1 MSRADN
7 IRSRIDGKYEKTPG
21 YLIYD
26 VTQAVGQEMD
36 DADLTI
42 TETNAKLN
50 ADNLTGGELD
60 RFVKQRKGV
69 ERKAATYATGTVTVT
84 GNGTVAAGD
93 IFETEN
99 GVQFE
104 ATADVSVQ
112 ESAEVPVQ
120 AKVAGNVGVVGAGT
134 ITQMPITIAGIVR
147 CENTA
152 ATEDG
157 YDAETDD
164 ALRERY
170 YLALRTPTS
179 SGNKT
184 AYRNWALEVS
194 GVGDAQIYPLG
205 HGDGTV
211 DVVIINDQ
219 MLPAS
224 TSLVG
229 DVQNYIDPNSEGKGL
244 GTAPI
249 GAKCYVSSAAKTDIN
264 VAGKITLQS
273 GAESA
278 AVEAAI
284 KKSVADYLAGIA
296 FSGTAVSYAHI
307 AARITAATGVIDVE
321 NLKINNGTANIQ
333 IEERYVA
340 VLGAVTMTYA

>member
-1 MSRADN
+1 MSRAES
-7 IRSRIDGKYEKTPG
+7 IRSRIDPKYEKTPG

-36 DADLTI
+36 DADKVVE
-42 TETNAKLN
+42 ETNAKLD
-50 ADNLTGGELD
+50 ADNLSGEELD

-104 ATADVSVQ
+104 ATEEVTVQ
-112 ESAEVPVQ
+112 ETAEIPVR
-120 AKVAGNVGVVGAGT
+120 AKVAGNIGIVGAGA
-134 ITQMPITIAGIVR
+134 ITQMPITIAGIAR
-147 CENTA
+147 CENAT
-152 ATEDG
+152 ATEGG
-157 YDAETDD
+157 YNAEADD

-194 GVGDAQIYPLG
+194 GVGDAQVYPLG
-205 HGDGTV
+205 HGAGTV

-224 TSLVG
+224 ASLVG
-229 DVQNYIDPNSEGKGL
+229 DVQSYIDPNSEGKGL

-249 GAKCYVSSAAKTDIN
+249 GAKCYVTAATKIDIN
-264 VAGKITLQS
+264 IAGKVTLQS
-273 GAESA
+273 GAVSA
-278 AVEAAI
+278 AVEVAI
-284 KKSVADYLAGIA
+284 KTAVKDYLAEIA
-296 FSGTAVSYAHI
+296 F
-307 AARITAATGVIDVE
+307 TGVAASYVQVASRASGVPGVADVE
-321 NLKINNGTANIQ
+321 NFKVNDDTVNVSISD
-333 IEERYVA
+333 RCVA
-340 VLGAVTMTYA
+340 VLGTVTMTYA

>member
-1 MSRADN
+1 MSRAES
-7 IRSRIDGKYEKTPG
+7 IRSRIDPKYEKTPG

-36 DADLTI
+36 DADKVV
-42 TETNAKLN
+42 TETNAKLD
-50 ADNLTGGELD
+50 ADNLSGEELD

-84 GNGTVAAGD
+84 GNGIVAAGD

-104 ATADVSVQ
+104 ATEEVTVQ
-112 ESAEVPVQ
+112 ETAEIPVR
-120 AKVAGNVGVVGAGT
+120 AKVAGNVGIVGAGT
-134 ITQMPITIAGIVR
+134 ITQMPITIAGIAR
-147 CENTA
+147 CENAA
-152 ATEDG
+152 ATEGG
-157 YDAETDD
+157 YNAEADD

-194 GVGDAQIYPLG
+194 GVGDAQVYPLG

-229 DVQNYIDPNSEGKGL
+229 DVQSYIDPNSEGKGL
-244 GTAPI
+244 GAAPI
-249 GAKCYVSSAAKTDIN
+249 GAKCYVSSAGKTDIN
-264 VAGKITLQS
+264 ITGKITLQS

-278 AVEAAI
+278 TVEAAI
-284 KKSVADYLAGIA
+284 KKSIASYLADIA
-296 FSGTAVSYAHI
+296 FSGAAASYAHI
-307 AARITAATGVIDVE
+307 ASRITATAGVIDVE

-333 IEERYVA
+333 IEDRYVA
-340 VLGAVTMTYA
+340 VLGTVTMTYA

>member
-1 MSRADN
+1 MSRAEN
-7 IRSRIDGKYEKTPG
+7 IRSRIDPKYEKTPG

-36 DADLTI
+36 DADKVV
-42 TETNAKLN
+42 TETNAKLD
-50 ADNLTGGELD
+50 ADNLSGEELD

-69 ERKAATYATGTVTVT
+69 ERKAYATGTVTVT

-104 ATADVSVQ
+104 ATEEVTVQ
-112 ESAEVPVQ
+112 ETAEVPVR

-134 ITQMPITIAGIVR
+134 ITQMPITIAGIAR
-147 CENTA
+147 CENAA
-152 ATEDG
+152 ATEGG
-157 YDAETDD
+157 YNAEADD

-194 GVGDAQIYPLG
+194 GVGDAQVYPLG

-224 TSLVG
+224 ASLVG
-229 DVQNYIDPNSEGKGL
+229 DVQGYIDPNSEGKGL
-244 GTAPI
+244 GAAPI
-249 GAKCYVSSAAKTDIN
+249 GAKCYVSSAGKTDIN
-264 VAGKITLQS
+264 ITGKITLQS

-278 AVEAAI
+278 TVEAAI
-284 KKSVADYLAGIA
+284 KKSIASYLADIA
-296 FSGTAVSYAHI
+296 FSGAAASYAHI
-307 AARITAATGVIDVE
+307 ASRITATAGVIDVE
-321 NLKINNGTANIQ
+321 ILKINNGTANIQ
-333 IEERYVA
+333 IEDRYVA
-340 VLGAVTMTYA
+340 VLGTVTMTYA